1 MPHGYTPPV
10 APSLKPYHLSPDF
23 SEGLLCFGPN
33 VNVALINP
41 PPPKLVLVPGVWRG
55 RKKRVG
61 ANNAD
66 SGGLGGG

>member
-1 MPHGYTPPV
+1 MNME
-10 APSLKPYHLSPDF
+10 SLPKRIY
-23 SEGLLCFGPN
+23 CN
-33 VNVALINP
+33 VNVALIN

>member
-1 MPHGYTPPV
+1 MYV
-10 APSLKPYHLSPDF
+10 CVCVCV
-23 SEGLLCFGPN
+23 SERVVSGFN
-33 VNVALINP
+33 VNVALITPP